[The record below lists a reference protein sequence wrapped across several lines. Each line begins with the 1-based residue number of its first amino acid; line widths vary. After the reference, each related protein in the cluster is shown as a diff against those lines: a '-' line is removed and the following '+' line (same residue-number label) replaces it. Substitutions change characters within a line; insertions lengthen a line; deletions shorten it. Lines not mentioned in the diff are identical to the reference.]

1 MARREKSVR
10 ERAREADR
18 YREAAELALGQL
30 QWCVNYLYRI
40 RRPTLAAPLDRNRKH
55 ILSEVR
61 RIDGSLPRRDNR
73 RRAG

>member
-18 YREAAELALGQL
+18 YREAAELALDQL
-30 QWCVNYLYRI
+30 KWCVDYLHRL
-40 RRPTLAAPLDRNRKH
+40 RRPTLAARLDRNRKH

-61 RIDGSLPRRDNR
+61 RIADRAPR
-73 RRAG
+73 G

>member
-10 ERAREADR
+10 DRAREADR

-40 RRPTLAAPLDRNRKH
+40 RRPTLAASLERNREH

-61 RIDGSLPRRDNR
+61 RIEGSIPRRGNR